1 MINTTQ
7 NTINKDAFLIEKLK
21 LDLIRDIENYLE
33 FDDLTEEEQSEI
45 CEEIAMNEYDGN
57 NYDYDVYDE
66 AIFELASEKMGFIRP
81 VKRWGSSEIDY
92 KEESEALHYNLSYS
106 QGYYAFIKGDY
117 NLNKLIEKV
126 GSKQLINDLRFIHR
140 KAWGGSWEIDFAINK
155 DGFIIEREDAGRFEE
170 DTNILD
176 FISELEYLQEKR
188 KIKSKVLERVIETLS
203 KSSGSSRFNGS
214 TRTDKNIIEQ
224 AFYDF
229 EYNLKKRLYDDIESQ
244 EKYAREQWI
253 EDLKESLQG
262 GIYNRADK
270 IFKYKRER
278 INAEV
283 FNTKEDILCYFA
295 MKRTGCKIFATTH
308 KPKPEN
314 MDFQVFYD
322 LKNGNFICEGIWN
335 PIYKSSEYLYYNTE
349 LQRIEYYINGILQYN
364 DILDSNF
371 ITKEGFNFENGKY
384 VKFTKIYNE
393 KIYYIN

>member
-21 LDLIRDIENYLE
+21 LDLMRDIENYLE

-81 VKRWGSSEIDY
+81 TDASNKIDY
-92 KEESEALHYNLSYS
+92 KEEEGALQYDLSYS
-106 QGYYAFIKGDY
+106 QGDCAYIKGEY
-117 NLNKLIEKV
+117 NLNKLVEKL
-126 GSKQLINDLRFIHR
+126 GNKRLIDDLRFIHK
-140 KAWGGSWEIDFAINK
+140 KAWNGDWEVDFAINE
-155 DGFIIEREDAGRFEE
+155 DGFIIKRKEARRFEE

-203 KSSGSSRFNGS
+203 KSSGGSRFNGS

-295 MKRTGCKIFATTH
+295 MKRTGCKIFARNL

-335 PIYKSSEYLYYNTE
+335 PLYSSSEYLYYNAE

-371 ITKEGFNFENGKY
+371 ITKKGFKFENGKY